1 MLVQFGL
8 MREFIR
14 HLQKYPV
21 QLNSEEELPIQMKQ
35 LAQYVYY
42 IMHFA
47 FKLVTSDVLYRKG
60 EPMQLWR
67 LCLCFWTLFN
77 DTSLPCDLKT

>member
-21 QLNSEEELPIQMKQ
+21 QLNSEEELPTQMKP
-35 LAQYVYY
+35 LAQYVGY
-42 IMHFA
+42 IKHFA
-47 FKLVTSDVLYRKG
+47 VVISEKRKVL
-60 EPMQLWR
+60 
-67 LCLCFWTLFN
+67 
-77 DTSLPCDLKT
+77 

>member
-1 MLVQFGL
+1 MKGECSDAYIHLLYINVPMHVFHLNRMLVQFGL

-21 QLNSEEELPIQMKQ
+21 QLNSEEELPTQMKQ

-47 FKLVTSDVLYRKG
+47 LVISEKCII
-60 EPMQLWR
+60 P
-67 LCLCFWTLFN
+67 
-77 DTSLPCDLKT
+77 

>member
-8 MREFIR
+8 MRAFIR

-21 QLNSEEELPIQMKQ
+21 QLNPEEELPTQTKQ

-42 IMHFA
+42 IRHCA
-47 FKLVTSDVLYRKG
+47 IVISENCQVLEEEGGRG
-60 EPMQLWR
+60 
-67 LCLCFWTLFN
+67 
-77 DTSLPCDLKT
+77 